1 MMVKI
6 LEHGVV
12 HVKAWWIVLDML
24 AGVIQDVL
32 PRLRLI
38 GSMHMDVRFVWPRA
52 KMFLA
57 EDARQAVGQGILQAP
72 TMEVV
77 PLVINATAILMG
89 TTRRASVVT
98 SSAAKKAGWYRHQTG
113 K

>member
-6 LEHGVV
+6 LELGVV

-24 AGVIQDVL
+24 DGVIQDVL

-57 EDARQAVGQGILQAP
+57 EDARQAVGLGIVQAY

-77 PLVINATAILMG
+77 HLVMSATVILMG
-89 TTRRASVVT
+89 TTHRASAVM
-98 SSAAKKAGWYRHQTG
+98 
-113 K
+113 